1 MSENNY
7 KPGDKVRIKSLDW
20 YNTNKNSE
28 GTIIFNGFRIFDEDM
43 SKFCGKVVTIESYNS
58 RWYYYDIKEDEKVYF
73 WYDEMFEGLA
83 IEEEPQEKMVSLDKA
98 CEWLRNNIDFYVE
111 TKYDEDFRVDIEQL
125 LNDIRKAMEE

>member
-20 YNTNKNSE
+20 YNANKNSE

-58 RWYYYDIKEDEKVYF
+58 RWYYYDIKEDEKVNF
-73 WYDEMFEGLA
+73 WYDEMFEGFA
-83 IEEEPQEKMVSLDKA
+83 DEPQEKMVSLDRA
-98 CEWLRNNIDFYVE
+98 CEWLELHINDDKYYSCIGEETLIPYLID
-111 TKYDEDFRVDIEQL
+111 DFK
-125 LNDIRKAMEE
+125 KAMEE

>member
-7 KPGDKVRIKSLDW
+7 KVGDKVRVKSLDW

-58 RWYYYDIKEDEKVYF
+58 RWYYYDIKEDEKVNF
-73 WYDEMFEGLA
+73 WYDEMFEDPA
-83 IEEEPQEKMVSLDKA
+83 IEEEPQEKMVSLKQV
-98 CEWLRNNIDFYVE
+98 CEWLQNNIYFYVE

-125 LNDIRKAMEE
+125 LNDIHKAM

>member
-7 KPGDKVRIKSLDW
+7 KVGDKVRVKSLDW

-43 SKFCGKVVTIESYNS
+43 SKFCGKVVTIEFYNS
-58 RWYYYDIKEDEKVYF
+58 RWYYYDIKEDEKVNF
-73 WYDEMFEGLA
+73 WYDEMFEDPA
-83 IEEEPQEKMVSLDKA
+83 IEEESQEKMVSLKQV
-98 CEWLRNNIDFYVE
+98 CEWLQNNIDFYVE

-125 LNDIRKAMEE
+125 LNDIHKAM

>member
-1 MSENNY
+1 MKY
-7 KPGDKVRIKSLDW
+7 KPGDRVRVKSLDW

-58 RWYYYDIKEDEKVYF
+58 RWYYYDIKEDEKVNF
-73 WYDEMFEGLA
+73 WYDEMFDAPA
-83 IEEEPQEKMVSLDKA
+83 IEEEPQEKMVSLKQV
-98 CEWLRNNIDFYVE
+98 CEWLQNNIDFYVE

-125 LNDIRKAMEE
+125 LNDIHKAM

>member
-1 MSENNY
+1 MKY
-7 KPGDKVRIKSLDW
+7 KPGDRVRVKTFDW

-58 RWYYYDIKEDEKVYF
+58 RWYYYDIKEDNKVNF
-73 WYDEMFEGLA
+73 WYDEMFEDPA
-83 IEEEPQEKMVSLDKA
+83 IEEEPQEKMVSLKQV
-98 CEWLRNNIDFYVE
+98 CEWLQNNIDFYVE

-125 LNDIRKAMEE
+125 LNDIHKAM